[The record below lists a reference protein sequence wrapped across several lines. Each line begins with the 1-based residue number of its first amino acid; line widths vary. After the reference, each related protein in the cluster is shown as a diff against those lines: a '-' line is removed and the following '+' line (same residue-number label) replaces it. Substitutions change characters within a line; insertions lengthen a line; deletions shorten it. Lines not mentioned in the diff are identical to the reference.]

1 MHIRNFIPVI
11 TTRGNIDRIYG
22 RMNDERLAYGK
33 EIEEDWNV
41 AWDIESA
48 KITES
53 YQRDLDAEHR
63 RTLGLCRTQ
72 LHRWAADTFYELF
85 QAPFS
90 DQVWRRKLME
100 AENMLKPER
109 LVPDVPVLLR
119 ARDRRRLRRRRQLLL
134 LRQRTRVG

>member
-1 MHIRNFIPVI
+1 LIIFGFLI
-11 TTRGNIDRIYG
+11 TRAGSHFSEILDAKVELINSLD
-22 RMNDERLAYGK
+22 DEWRSRLSL
-33 EIEEDWNV
+33 ETD
-41 AWDIESA
+41 

-109 LVPDVPVLLR
+109 LVLSEKED
-119 ARDRRRLRRRRQLLL
+119 
-134 LRQRTRVG
+134 